1 MAQLDELDENMTIS
15 CLFQLCKNQSVKTQH
30 SDFLSLPVWTAVVSL

>member
-1 MAQLDELDENMTIS
+1 MAQLDELDENMIS

-30 SDFLSLPVWTAVVSL
+30 SDFLSLPV